1 MGALETLY
9 ALIYGSS
16 PEGRESD
23 LLEAPNRLKLYALQ
37 KLLQG
42 SNAYGDIVDSN
53 ADWGIDRE
61 VRLSGELPFEGR
73 QNKKRQTRAEYA
85 RQKLEE
91 LKAKEASISAP
102 SPSKGGPASGGV
114 IPPTDVVAA
123 EKTGETAGDRAISA
137 YKAADKIGG
146 DYTDFSSF
154 MADYVRRA
162 ERDTAA
168 ENAYR
173 EANPSVKIYIP
184 GGYEGLQRIRQQAG
198 GTPGGGTFSVAGG
211 VTGGDTEEDTRAYVD
226 NYRNTEVDRQI
237 GLIERA
243 FPAANRP
250 PALDARLQDLYTAR
264 ANRDQSLAETGRT
277 AVLGRQAEAQMLGSE
292 ADMLSAQN
300 APGIAQTQAAAQ
312 VASAQAY
319 AGNRTSVDEVSLQKF
334 VVELGKNSD
343 EYPEIKSILPK
354 IKMIAYDRTKS
365 PDQRYNEI
373 VDILNAGGQ
382 VESNSPQLSER
393 NRKLFDTED

>member
-1 MGALETLY
+1 MSIYNYEKIAERLLKKLESLDPNSEEYKRTLY
-9 ALIYGSS
+9 AYNKVTDKQPTFKHKQDVEDYYNLKRMSDLAPIS
-16 PEGRESD
+16 ESD
-23 LLEAPNRLKLYALQ
+23 YPT
-37 KLLQG
+37 
-42 SNAYGDIVDSN
+42 V
-53 ADWGIDRE
+53 
-61 VRLSGELPFEGR
+61 
-73 QNKKRQTRAEYA
+73 
-85 RQKLEE
+85 
-91 LKAKEASISAP
+91 P
-102 SPSKGGPASGGV
+102 SHGGPASGGESV
-114 IPPTDVVAA
+114 PPEIARA

-154 MADYVRRA
+154 MADYVLRA

-168 ENAYR
+168 EEESRRPNITVNDFDSL
-173 EANPSVKIYIP
+173 E
-184 GGYEGLQRIRQQAG
+184 RIRQQAG

-237 GLIERA
+237 GLIEQA

-300 APGIAQTQAAAQ
+300 ALWIAQTQANAQ

-343 EYPEIKSILPK
+343 GYPEIKSILPK

-373 VDILNAGGQ
+373 VDILNAGGR